1 MKRLLVLV
9 TLSLTSYL
17 STAQNQN
24 LSNGVVFD
32 GEPFL
37 TVNPNNS
44 QHLVVAWM
52 GWKLNNQLVIKTRR
66 SLDAGQTWSTT
77 NFVPHV
83 LSTYTSADPS
93 LAFDN
98 NGNLFLCFIDH
109 IENPI
114 TGGVYVVK
122 STDGGLNW
130 GTPIEVINVNADG
143 NQFPI
148 DRPWMAIDNSGGSND
163 GNIYVTTM
171 SPDRPNPVA
180 PFHPYLTYSTDN
192 GASFGAYRYID
203 TSVANYLAGDL
214 IRQPMPTPTV
224 ASDGALHIIYPSY
237 KPSQNLFAQY
247 ILASSSNTGN
257 TFTYNY
263 AVASTGGGTDTLSK
277 KGYLLKSNPADANHL
292 ALFYPYI
299 TNGDLDIFMVES
311 TNVGV
316 NWSTPIRINDDP
328 IANDRMQDLV
338 WADFDTDGDLIVTW
352 RDRRNANDSTYTVSS
367 EIYGAV
373 RWKDSTNFSANFPIT
388 DSSISY
394 NNILSANGNDFM
406 CVNMINDSAYAV
418 WGDTRNG
425 YLNIWFQQID
435 LATGATFI
443 KDLANDISTIQ
454 TFPNPIANQVTINFG
469 ENNLTNAR
477 YEILN
482 AIGEVIFRGNIK
494 QNNLVIDLSHQA
506 TGNYFF
512 RFTNS
517 LGSKILKL
525 IKK

>member
-1 MKRLLVLV
+1 MKNLFILILLF
-9 TLSLTSYL
+9 TNYTIS
-17 STAQNQN
+17 AQNTN
-24 LSNGVVFD
+24 LSNGFVFD
-32 GEPFL
+32 GEPYI

-52 GWKLNNQLVIKTRR
+52 GWKLSNQLVIKTRT
-66 SLDAGQTWSTT
+66 SFDAGQTWSTT
-77 NFVPHV
+77 TNVPHV

-109 IENPI
+109 VENPI

-130 GTPIEVINVNADG
+130 GTPTEVINVNADG

-148 DRPWMAIDNSGGSND
+148 DRPWIAIDNSGGSND
-163 GNIYVTTM
+163 GNIYVTSM
-171 SPDRPNPVA
+171 SPDRPNPV
-180 PFHPYLTYSTDN
+180 PPYHPYLTRSTD
-192 GASFGAYRYID
+192 GAASFDAYRYTD
-203 TSVANYLAGDL
+203 TSVANYLAGNI
-214 IRQPMPTPTV
+214 IRQPMSSPTV
-224 ASDGALHIIYPSY
+224 SADGTLHIIYPSY
-237 KPSQNLFAQY
+237 MPSQSLFAQY
-247 ILASSSNTGN
+247 ILATSNDAGN

-263 AVASTGGGTDTLSK
+263 ALSSTTGISDTLAK
-277 KGYLLKSNPADANHL
+277 AGYLLKSNPADANHL
-292 ALFYPYI
+292 ALFYPQV

-311 TNVGV
+311 TNKGI
-316 NWSTPIRINDDP
+316 NWSAPIRINDDAV
-328 IANDRMQDLV
+328 ANNRMQDLV

-352 RDRRNANDSTYTVSS
+352 RDRRNANDSTYTVNT

-394 NNILSANGNDFM
+394 NAVLSQNGNDFM
-406 CVNMINDSAYAV
+406 SVNMVNDTAYAV

-435 LATGATFI
+435 LATGATSV
-443 KDLANDISTIQ
+443 KDLANDITSIQ
-454 TFPNPIANQVTINFG
+454 IYPNPIQNQTTIDFG
-469 ENNLTNAR
+469 DNHLTNAY

-482 AIGEVIFRGNIK
+482 ALGEVILHENVT
-494 QNNLVIDLSHQA
+494 QNSQVIDLSPYA
-506 TGNYFF
+506 KGSYFI
-512 RFTNS
+512 RFTNDS
-517 LGSKILKL
+517 GSQTLKMV
-525 IKK
+525 KQ